1 MADLKDD
8 ASKTLS
14 AAARRSFFRRRLKH
28 KRNGSKDGK
37 DLLALDA
44 ISTDSL
50 PIAEGEERSDAAR
63 GCVLA
68 LPKRLSEGE
77 TFFQIPTPEES
88 TCYSAFCSIY
98 WLKMREI
105 PLLTTAAVLLWCI
118 FIEKLRQI

>member
-50 PIAEGEERSDAAR
+50 PIAEGEESLGRRKRPCAR
-63 GCVLA
+63 FVH
-68 LPKRLSEGE
+68 KVE
-77 TFFQIPTPEES
+77 
-88 TCYSAFCSIY
+88 
-98 WLKMREI
+98 
-105 PLLTTAAVLLWCI
+105 
-118 FIEKLRQI
+118 